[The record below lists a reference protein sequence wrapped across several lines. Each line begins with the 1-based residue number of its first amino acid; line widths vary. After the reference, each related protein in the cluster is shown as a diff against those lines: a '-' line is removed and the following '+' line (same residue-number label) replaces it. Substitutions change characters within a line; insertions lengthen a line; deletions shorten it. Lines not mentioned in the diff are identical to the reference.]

1 MYHITIPHFYCLEYY
16 EENKKMIL
24 DIDFR
29 EPTIYLEPCL
39 VKNWEP
45 PFDNEVIHIKEKRRI
60 IHNIYDYLI
69 MRGYD
74 KSEVKLCK

>member
-1 MYHITIPHFYCLEYY
+1 
-16 EENKKMIL
+16 MIL

-29 EPTIYLEPCL
+29 DPVIYLESVL

-45 PFDNEVIHIKEKRRI
+45 PFDTELVTEKEKKRI
-60 IHNIYDYLI
+60 LRNIYDYLI
-69 MRGYD
+69 VRGYD